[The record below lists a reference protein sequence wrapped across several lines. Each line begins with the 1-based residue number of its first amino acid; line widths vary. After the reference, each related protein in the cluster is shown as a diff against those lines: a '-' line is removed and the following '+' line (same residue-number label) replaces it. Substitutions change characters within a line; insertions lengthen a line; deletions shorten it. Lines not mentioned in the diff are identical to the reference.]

1 MLIKSKHLHT
11 HEINLMENSVLAES
25 FLPQSPVPVAQPFGA
40 LPFSIKRHH
49 FPLTNLHVCL

>member
-40 LPFSIKRHH
+40 LPFSI
-49 FPLTNLHVCL
+49 NV